1 MWKEYNPSPTG
12 NKTDDCAVRALAKV
26 TNTDWETAYIR
37 LVMNGFAMGLMPNN
51 SATFSATMRKN
62 GFYRK
67 AIPNTCPD
75 CYTVADFAE
84 DNPEGTYVLASNNHT
99 VAVVDGDIY
108 DMYDSSSVIPM
119 FVWYR
124 EGDEPMED
132 EDEL

>member
-12 NKTDDCAVRALAKV
+12 NKTDDCVVRALAKV

-84 DNPEGTYVLASNNHT
+84 DNPEGTYVLASNNHV

-108 DMYDSSSVIPM
+108 DMYDSSSVIPL